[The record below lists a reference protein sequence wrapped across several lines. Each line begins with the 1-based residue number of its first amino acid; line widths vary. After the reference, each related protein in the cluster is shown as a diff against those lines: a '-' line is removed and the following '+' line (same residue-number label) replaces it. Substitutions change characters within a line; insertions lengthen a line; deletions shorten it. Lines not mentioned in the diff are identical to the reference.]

1 MSNSVVVIT
10 GAGSGIGRAAAQR
23 MSSEHRVIAI
33 GRTKAKLERLR
44 DTCGDRIIPYALD
57 VSNRAQVEQ
66 LVRYLR
72 DQRATVTALVN
83 AAGFALGGTTEMP
96 LAELEANWSRV
107 IAANLTGT
115 FLMCMGLA
123 PLIKRPGGR
132 IVNISSIAAY
142 TGGRSAG
149 SSIYAASKAGIHGLS
164 AGLARELSPQGITV
178 NTIAPG
184 VIAGTDFTSRWP
196 PARID
201 GIVAETPAGRAGT
214 PDEVAGL
221 IQYLCSDAAGFI
233 TGEIISQNGG
243 WRFGS

>member
-1 MSNSVVVIT
+1 MSNSIVVIT

-23 MSSEHRVIAI
+23 MVTEHTVVAI
-33 GRTKAKLERLR
+33 GRTKAKLDGLR
-44 DTCGDRIIPYALD
+44 EAGGERIIPYAMD
-57 VSNRAQVEQ
+57 VSARTEVER
-66 LVRYLR
+66 LVGYLR
-72 DQRATVTALVN
+72 DQKATVAALVN
-83 AAGFALGGTTEMP
+83 AAGFALGGTTDTP
-96 LAELEANWSRV
+96 LAELEDNWNKV

-123 PLIKRPGGR
+123 PLLKRPGGR

-142 TGGRSAG
+142 TGGRNAG

-164 AGLARELSPQGITV
+164 AGLARELSPAGITV

-184 VIAGTDFTSRWP
+184 FIAGTDFTSRWP
-196 PARID
+196 AARID
-201 GIVAETPAGRAGT
+201 GIVAETPARRAGT
-214 PDEVAGL
+214 PEEVAGL
-221 IQYLCSDAAGFI
+221 IQYLCSEAAGFI

>member
-1 MSNSVVVIT
+1 MSNLVIVVT
-10 GAGSGIGRAAAQR
+10 GAGSGIGRAAAER
-23 MSSEHRVIAI
+23 MAAERPVVAI

-44 DTCGDRIIPYALD
+44 ETCGARIVPYAMD
-57 VSNRAQVEQ
+57 VSVRAEVEQ

-72 DQRATVTALVN
+72 EEGLAVAALVN
-83 AAGFALGGTTEMP
+83 AAGFALGGTTDMS
-96 LAELEANWSRV
+96 LAELEDNWRRV

-123 PLIKRPGGR
+123 PLLKRPGGR

-142 TGGRSAG
+142 TGGRNAG

-164 AGLARELSPQGITV
+164 AGVARELSPAGITV

-184 VIAGTDFTSRWP
+184 FIAGTDFTSRWP
-196 PARID
+196 PARVD

-221 IQYLCSDAAGFI
+221 IQYLCSEAAGFI

>member
-1 MSNSVVVIT
+1 MSNSVVVVT
-10 GAGSGIGRAAAQR
+10 GAGSGIGRAAAER
-23 MSSEHRVIAI
+23 MCAEYTVVAI

-44 DTCGDRIIPYALD
+44 EACGARIVPYPID
-57 VSNRAQVEQ
+57 VSVRGEVER
-66 LVRYLR
+66 LIGYLR

-83 AAGFALGGTTEMP
+83 AAGFALGGTTEMT
-96 LAELEANWSRV
+96 LAELESNWTKV

-123 PLIKRPGGR
+123 PLLKRPGGR

-164 AGLARELSPQGITV
+164 AGLARELSPAGITV

-184 VIAGTDFTSRWP
+184 FIAGTDFTSRWP

>member
-1 MSNSVVVIT
+1 VSNAVVVIT
-10 GAGSGIGRAAAQR
+10 GAGSGIGRAAAER
-23 MSSEHRVIAI
+23 MAREHTVVAI
-33 GRTKAKLERLR
+33 GRTKAKLDRVREA
-44 DTCGDRIIPYALD
+44 CGARIVPYAMD
-57 VSNRAQVEQ
+57 VSVRTDVER

-72 DQRATVTALVN
+72 EEGLTVAALVN

-96 LAELEANWSRV
+96 LAELEDNWSRV

-149 SSIYAASKAGIHGLS
+149 STIYAASKAGIHGLS
-164 AGLARELSPQGITV
+164 AGLARELSPAGITV

-184 VIAGTDFTSRWP
+184 FIAETEFTSRWP

-214 PDEVAGL
+214 PEEVAGL

-233 TGEIISQNGG
+233 TGEVINQNGG

>member
-10 GAGSGIGRAAAQR
+10 GAGSGIGRAAAAR
-23 MSSEHRVIAI
+23 MCAEHRVVAI

-57 VSNRAQVEQ
+57 VSVRAEVEQ

-72 DQRATVTALVN
+72 EEGLTVAALVN
-83 AAGFALGGTTEMP
+83 AAGFALGGTTDMP

-123 PLIKRPGGR
+123 PLLKRPGGR

-164 AGLARELSPQGITV
+164 AGLARELSPAGITV

-184 VIAGTDFTSRWP
+184 FIAGTDFTSRWP

-214 PDEVAGL
+214 PEEVAGL